1 MTIEAWYII
10 ITGALIAASTAILG
24 SFLVLRKMA
33 MLGDAISHAVLPG
46 IVVAFLLSGE
56 RDSTLLLIGA
66 AFSGLLASLL
76 IELLHR
82 KARLQEDA
90 SIGVSFTWLFA
101 MGVLLISAYTGQVD
115 LDQECVL
122 YGEIAY
128 VPLDLIAF
136 GNTYLPRPLLVSAL
150 LFLIVLLYLLFSFKG
165 LKLMSFN
172 PDFAQSLG
180 IRTQVWHFTFMA
192 MVSLTTVLAFEI
204 LGAILIVALLV
215 VPAATAFLW
224 TRALIPMIVLAVF
237 IGVLSSFGGYGLAN
251 VLKGSIAGAMVSVA
265 GLLFF
270 SSLLIKVLAPK
281 KN

>member
-1 MTIEAWYII
+1 MTSEAWYII
-10 ITGALIAASTAILG
+10 LTGCLIAASTAMLG

-56 RDSTLLLIGA
+56 RQSTLVLIGA
-66 AFSGLLASLL
+66 ALSGLFASFL

-101 MGVLLISAYTGQVD
+101 IGVLLISAYTGQVD

-128 VPLDLIAF
+128 VPLDMLYLNGAPF
-136 GNTYLPRPLLVSAL
+136 LPRPLLISGG
-150 LFLIVLLYLLFSFKG
+150 LFLLVLAYLGFGYKG

-172 PDFAQSLG
+172 PDYAQSLG
-180 IRTQVWHFTFMA
+180 IRTQLWHFTFMA

-204 LGAILIVALLV
+204 VGAILIVAFLV
-215 VPAATAFLW
+215 VPAAAAFLW
-224 TRALIPMIVLAVF
+224 TRALIPMILLAILF
-237 IGVLSSFGGYGLAN
+237 GLLSSFGGYGLATA
-251 VLKGSIAGAMVSVA
+251 LKGSIAGAMVSVA
-265 GLLFF
+265 GLIFF
-270 SSLLIKVLAPK
+270 ITLIINRLSPK
-281 KN
+281 K